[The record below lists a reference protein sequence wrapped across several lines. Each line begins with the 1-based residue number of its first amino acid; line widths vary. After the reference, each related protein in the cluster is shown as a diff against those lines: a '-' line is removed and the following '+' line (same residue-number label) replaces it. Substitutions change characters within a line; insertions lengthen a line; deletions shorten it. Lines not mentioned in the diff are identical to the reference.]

1 MNNTEILYD
10 HYKETINET
19 KQQERKRNRLFII
32 ILVHIFVLFLISYRP
47 ESICNT
53 ISDYL
58 MEQWKTGFY
67 FSVNT
72 VQVVIMIS
80 LLYCVIRYYQIN
92 IHIDKAY
99 PYIHKL
105 EEELSNQIGKS
116 IEREGKNYL
125 RQYPKTQNMVYYSYK
140 YIFPILFIFALIY
153 RLILN
158 DTWVN
163 PLIKTAELIITIILI
178 ILNIVY
184 TIDMYKQEKNN

>member
-19 KQQERKRNRLFII
+19 KQQERKRNKLFII
-32 ILVHIFVLFLISYRP
+32 ILIHIFVLLLISYRP

-58 MEQWKTGFY
+58 MGRWKTGFY
-67 FSVNT
+67 FSINT

-80 LLYCVIRYYQIN
+80 LLYCVVRYYQIN
-92 IHIDKAY
+92 IHIDKTY

-105 EEELSNQIGKS
+105 EEDLSNQIGKG

-125 RQYPKTQNMVYYSYK
+125 RQYPRTQNMVYYSYK

-158 DTWVN
+158 DTWDN
-163 PLIKTAELIITIILI
+163 PLIKTIELSITIII
-178 ILNIVY
+178 MILNIVY
-184 TIDMYKQEKNN
+184 MIDMYKQEKNN